1 MARILIVEDDPSL
14 ARVLNDSLSF
24 AGFETKATANGN
36 TAVTLATTF
45 APDLVLLD
53 IGLQGKNGLEL
64 CKIWRESSRMPVII
78 LTARALKQDKLRGL
92 AVGADD
98 YITKPF
104 DLEEL
109 IARIRAVLRRSRP
122 RISRLLL
129 GTVVIDFENHQASN
143 GDTPLD
149 LSHREFALIR
159 YLAERPDSIVHRDEL
174 LQEIWGYPESPHTR
188 SVDHAIARLRRKIEP
203 DPHHPQFIHSAYA
216 GGYLMTLRSSSETDR
231 SGAGELPSV
240 GRTL

>member
-1 MARILIVEDDPSL
+1 MTRILIVEDDPSL

-24 AGFETKATANGN
+24 EGFQTRATANGD
-36 TAVTLATTF
+36 TALAIATSF

-64 CKIWRESSRMPVII
+64 CRIWREGPRIPVIM

-122 RISRLLL
+122 TVSRLRL
-129 GTVVIDFENHQASN
+129 GAVVIDFDNHQAWN
-143 GDTPLD
+143 GDTLLD
-149 LSHREFALIR
+149 LSHREFALLR
-159 YLAERPDSIVHRDEL
+159 YFAERPDSIVHRDEL

-188 SVDHAIARLRRKIEP
+188 SVDHAIARLRRKVEP
-203 DPHHPQFIHSAYA
+203 DPHHPQFIHTAYA
-216 GGYLMTLRSSSETDR
+216 GGYLMTPRSTA
-231 SGAGELPSV
+231 GAG
-240 GRTL
+240 R

>member
-1 MARILIVEDDPSL
+1 MTRILIVEDDPSL
-14 ARVLNDSLSF
+14 ARVLNDSLRF
-24 AGFETKATANGN
+24 AGFATKTTANGN

-45 APDLVLLD
+45 TPDLVLLD

-122 RISRLLL
+122 QISRLLV
-129 GTVVIDFENHQASN
+129 GTVVIDFENHKASN
-143 GDTPLD
+143 GDAPLD

-174 LQEIWGYPESPHTR
+174 LQQIWGYPESPHTR

-203 DPHHPQFIHSAYA
+203 DPHHPRFLHSAYA
-216 GGYLMTLRSSSETDR
+216 GGYLMTLRSSTGDGR
-231 SGAGELPSV
+231 SGSE
-240 GRTL
+240 